1 MSGAKKRQS
10 YTREYK
16 LEAVRRATE
25 EGRSVPQ
32 VARELGIRTD
42 LLRSWKRQSEGR
54 AGQDAQDVFPGQ
66 GNVPGEEGEVRR
78 LRRLRRELAIAR
90 QEVEFL
96 KKAATY
102 FARESR

>member
-78 LRRLRRELAIAR
+78 LRRELAIAR

>member
-42 LLRSWKRQSEGR
+42 LLRSWKRQSEGLV
-54 AGQDAQDVFPGQ
+54 GQDARDVFPGQ
-66 GNVPGEEGEVRR
+66 GNVAGEEGEV
-78 LRRLRRELAIAR
+78 RRLRRELAIAR

>member
-54 AGQDAQDVFPGQ
+54 VGQEAQDVFPGQ
-66 GNVPGEEGEVRR
+66 GNMPGEEGEV
-78 LRRLRRELAIAR
+78 RRLRRELAIAR

>member
-25 EGRSVPQ
+25 AGRSVPQ

-42 LLRSWKRQSEGR
+42 LLRIWKRQSEGR
-54 AGQDAQDVFPGQ
+54 VGQDAQDVFPGH
-66 GNVPGEEGEVRR
+66 GNVAGEEGEV
-78 LRRLRRELAIAR
+78 RRLRRELAIAR